1 MAEAAQLGANDFV
14 FADFCRGE
22 VKGKV
27 EPGNEVL
34 LDAKLANV
42 EGMTDVFGVHQKL
55 HLAVHG
61 HNQLAGH
68 NVASRYVI
76 GRIEAEIVLIALVY
90 LVGMDCAEL
99 PVGARVAEVKG
110 KLLGLGLDLKGSGS
124 RRGEINVGPG
134 FLAHDA
140 KRQDFRAHEN
150 ESGNDQ
156 NPRATWKVLERAAFL
171 AAGERPHKK

>member
-1 MAEAAQLGANDFV
+1 MAEAAQLRANDFV
-14 FADFCRGE
+14 FADLRRGE

-68 NVASRYVI
+68 NVVPSRYVI

-110 KLLGLGLDLKGSGS
+110 KLLGLGLDLKGSG
-124 RRGEINVGPG
+124 
-134 FLAHDA
+134 
-140 KRQDFRAHEN
+140 
-150 ESGNDQ
+150 
-156 NPRATWKVLERAAFL
+156 
-171 AAGERPHKK
+171 AGEVK